1 MLTTLFFLSSSIA
14 MVLGFNVKADKKL
27 IQTARQLGVG
37 LKSYNVIYK
46 LLDDVKVEMATLLP
60 KDIEIQVVG
69 EAKIAQVFPIK
80 MKGGQTQN
88 VAGCR
93 IVNGGVTRKED
104 VRIVRNGEV
113 IWDGKLSALKR
124 IKEDIQ
130 EAKKGTECGM
140 EFHGFQEFKEGDVI
154 QSVKKVEV
162 LRKL

>member
-1 MLTTLFFLSSSIA
+1 

-27 IQTARQLGVG
+27 MQTARQMGVT

-46 LLDDVKVEMATLLP
+46 LLDDVKIEMAQLLP
-60 KDIEIQVVG
+60 KDIEIQVAG
-69 EAKIAQVFPIK
+69 EAKIAQIFPIK
-80 MKGGQTQN
+80 MKGGAVQN

-93 IVNGGVTRKED
+93 ITNGGVNRKED

-113 IWDGKLSALKR
+113 VWEGRLSTLKR

-140 EFHGFQEFKEGDVI
+140 EFEGFQDFKEGDMI
-154 QSVKKVEV
+154 QSIKKIEV